1 MAYMRTDSAKA
12 RNEPVES
19 YAPIACSLLRMEVS
33 EKEKMKRT
41 FEICYVLARE
51 GIAFLKYPTFHALAS
66 SQGVNIGSSYKGA
79 DCAKTFH
86 ALHSRKSATG
96 LSSGYVYY
104 SFFMDGS
111 TDAGNTEVELVLVLY
126 CTKDDVAREIR
137 SCTRYLAVVSP
148 THSNAGGLI
157 DCLGQALRQLGLE
170 HIRDREQVL
179 GRTGPV
185 LVGGGTDGASV
196 NIGVHNGMKG
206 QLQSALPWLHWAWCY
221 SHRLEL
227 ACKDALKSPLFA
239 NINEMLLRL
248 YYLYKSPKKSQELT
262 TIVEE
267 LKEVYHFPKGGSLPV
282 RCQGTRWI
290 NYKRKAMQRVID
302 RFGAY
307 ISHLAALIEDSSVK
321 ACDKARL
328 KGYVQMWNQGKI
340 LVGCAMYIEILKAP
354 SILSLALQEDQID
367 IVYGFK

>member
-1 MAYMRTDSAKA
+1 M
-12 RNEPVES
+12 
-19 YAPIACSLLRMEVS
+19 IQ
-33 EKEKMKRT
+33 
-41 FEICYVLARE
+41 
-51 GIAFLKYPTFHALAS
+51 FL
-66 SQGVNIGSSYKGA
+66 
-79 DCAKTFH
+79 
-86 ALHSRKSATG
+86 
-96 LSSGYVYY
+96 
-104 SFFMDGS
+104 MD
-111 TDAGNTEVELVLVLY
+111 DAGNTEVELVLVLH

-137 SCTRYLAVVSP
+137 SCTRYLAVMSP

-157 DCLGQALRQLGLE
+157 DCLGQALRRLGLE
-170 HIRDREQVL
+170 DIRDREQVL
-179 GRTGPV
+179 GRSGPV

-206 QLQSALPWLHWAWCY
+206 QLQSALPTGPGVT
-221 SHRLEL
+221 HRLEL

-239 NINEMLLRL
+239 NINEMHLRL
-248 YYLYKSPKKSQELT
+248 YYLYNKSPKKSQELT

-267 LKEVYHFPKGGSLPV
+267 VKEVYHFPKGGSLPV
-282 RCQGTRWI
+282 SCQGT

-307 ISHLAALIEDSSVK
+307 ISHLVALIEDSSVK

-328 KGYVQMWNQGKI
+328 KGYVHMWNQGKI

-367 IVYGFK
+367 IVYGLKQILKSASARTVWHSGSQRTGQPSSLWLGESLTRVARNSTRVGFSKTSLMTCSPRVLAKLSLTSRN